1 MVLAAVVILG
11 RQGVAVETAAVK
23 ERHIAQAILANGH
36 FTAQSEQELV
46 ARDPLVIK
54 EVLDL
59 KPGGIGSGRGGRFWL
74 LLIPPVS
81 KQKNRQ
87 PWLN

>member
-1 MVLAAVVILG
+1 MNKRKKLLAAGLGVLAMVLAAVVILG

-46 ARDPLVIK
+46 
-54 EVLDL
+54 
-59 KPGGIGSGRGGRFWL
+59 GS
-74 LLIPPVS
+74 
-81 KQKNRQ
+81 
-87 PWLN
+87 